1 MLHKKLC
8 YYKKTKSL
16 IKIIFEILLIFKTLI
31 FKIVIYSETSICTK
45 ISYFKNLHKTPENKE
60 VANHYAKDLRLGF
73 YRPGPILYSISL
85 LFDS

>member
-16 IKIIFEILLIFKTLI
+16 IIIIFEILLIFKTLI

-45 ISYFKNLHKTPENKE
+45 ISYIKNPHKIPENK
-60 VANHYAKDLRLGF
+60 VVVNHYAKDPPLGSYRLR
-73 YRPGPILYSISL
+73 PILHNISL
-85 LFDS
+85 LCD